1 MARINLLPWREEERQ
16 RKNKEFMVLASAV
29 AAMAALVV
37 LAGLM
42 LLNND
47 LSNQTAANERIK
59 SENARMDG
67 VLTEI
72 ADLEQQKEQM
82 ISQIKV
88 IQDLQGHRS
97 VPVRVWDDIARA
109 VPQAMY
115 LVGIKREGNTITLTG
130 FADNPNVVSQLV
142 RNLDSSPW
150 LTNSGVPNI
159 QTDVEAYGSLIERIR
174 EVAKSFGATEST
186 RPDYPEDNYIQFTV
200 TTQVKADEPTNTD
213 PSLATDGAAAP
224 QAPSG
229 LEATAANFAPTAETM
244 SAESQPAQPAQPQ
257 AAAPQPAQP
266 TAAPAGDA
274 MSAPVAEAT
283 EVPAGDA
290 MSAPVAQPT
299 EVQPAAGGQ

>member
-47 LSNQTAANERIK
+47 LSNQNAANERIK

-82 ISQIKV
+82 IAQIKV

-142 RNLDSSPW
+142 RNLDASPW

-213 PSLATDGAAAP
+213 PSLATDGPAAP

-244 SAESQPAQPAQPQ
+244 SAESQPAQPQ
-257 AAAPQPAQP
+257 AAPQPAQP

-274 MSAPVAEAT
+274 MSAPVAEPT

>member
-82 ISQIKV
+82 IAQIKV

-150 LTNSGVPNI
+150 LANSGVPNI
-159 QTDVEAYGSLIERIR
+159 QTDVEAYGSLIQRIR

-244 SAESQPAQPAQPQ
+244 SAESQPAQPVQPQ
-257 AAAPQPAQP
+257 AAPQPAQP
-266 TAAPAGDA
+266 TVAPAGDA
-274 MSAPVAEAT
+274 MSAPVAEPT

>member
-47 LSNQTAANERIK
+47 LSNQNAANERIK

-82 ISQIKV
+82 IAQIKV

-115 LVGIKREGNTITLTG
+115 LVGIKREGNTITLAG

-150 LTNSGVPNI
+150 LANSGVPNI
-159 QTDVEAYGSLIERIR
+159 QTDIEAYGSLIRERIR

-213 PSLATDGAAAP
+213 PSLATDGTAAVQP
-224 QAPSG
+224 PSG
-229 LEATAANFAPTAETM
+229 LNSAAANLAP
-244 SAESQPAQPAQPQ
+244 SAESMSADGQPAQPQ

-274 MSAPVAEAT
+274 MSAPVAAPT

>member
-47 LSNQTAANERIK
+47 LSNQNAANERIK

-115 LVGIKREGNTITLTG
+115 LVGIKREGNTITLAG

-142 RNLDSSPW
+142 RNLDASPW
-150 LTNSGVPNI
+150 LANSGVPNI
-159 QTDVEAYGSLIERIR
+159 QTDVEAYGSLIRERIR

-213 PSLATDGAAAP
+213 PSSATDGAAAP

-244 SAESQPAQPAQPQ
+244 SAESQPAQPVQPQ
-257 AAAPQPAQP
+257 AAPQPAQP
-266 TAAPAGDA
+266 TVAPAGDA
-274 MSAPVAEAT
+274 MSAPVAEPT

>member
-47 LSNQTAANERIK
+47 LSNQNAANDRIK

-142 RNLDSSPW
+142 RNLDASPW
-150 LTNSGVPNI
+150 LANSGVPNI

-174 EVAKSFGATEST
+174 KVAKSFGATEST

-213 PSLATDGAAAP
+213 PSSATDGPAAP

-274 MSAPVAEAT
+274 MSAPVAEPT

>member
-47 LSNQTAANERIK
+47 LSNQTAANDRIK

-72 ADLEQQKEQM
+72 ADLEEQKEQM
-82 ISQIKV
+82 IAQIKV

-150 LTNSGVPNI
+150 LANSGVPNI
-159 QTDVEAYGSLIERIR
+159 QTDVEAYGSLIQRIR
-174 EVAKSFGATEST
+174 EAAKSFGATEST

>member
-47 LSNQTAANERIK
+47 LSNQTAANDRIK

-72 ADLEQQKEQM
+72 AELEQQKEQM
-82 ISQIKV
+82 IAQIKV

-115 LVGIKREGNTITLTG
+115 LVGIKREDNIITLTG

-142 RNLDSSPW
+142 RNLDASPW

-159 QTDVEAYGSLIERIR
+159 QTDIEAYGSLVRERIR

-213 PSLATDGAAAP
+213 PSLATDGAVAP

-244 SAESQPAQPAQPQ
+244 SAESQPAQPVQPQ
-257 AAAPQPAQP
+257 AAPQPAQP
-266 TAAPAGDA
+266 TVAPAGDA
-274 MSAPVAEAT
+274 MSAPVAEPT